1 MISEP
6 TSSLIRNAPDVGLFL
21 DVGCGECNYTNILRT
36 KTREVISLD
45 VQKPQNPLSSE
56 NTFVL
61 GSVENLPFKE
71 NSFDFIYCLSVIQLI
86 EDDRTAI
93 EEVFRILKPGGRFY
107 FTVPTRRSVFRVI
120 RDLEIHFGTYKYPQF
135 NVEHHHYYAKRDI
148 ETLIRDLFQI
158 ESVSGYGYNFIPRL
172 LNFLL
177 DLSKMRENVAALYHS
192 VSYREK
198 GTISHHNRDTY
209 TGVPADK
216 PRDKNKTAGRFRPL
230 LWPIYGLAYHYIIVL
245 KKGVSYEEV
254 SDNWSIC
261 SE

>member
-71 NSFDFIYCLSVIQLI
+71 SSFDFIYCLSVIQLI
-86 EDDRTAI
+86 EDDRAAI

-192 VSYREK
+192 VSSREK

-245 KKGVSYEEV
+245 KKE
-254 SDNWSIC
+254 
-261 SE
+261 

>member
-36 KTREVISLD
+36 ETREIISLD

-61 GSVENLPFKE
+61 GSVENLPFKDDL
-71 NSFDFIYCLSVIQLI
+71 FDFIYCLSVIQLI
-86 EDDRTAI
+86 EDDRAAI
-93 EEVFRILKPGGRFY
+93 EEIFRILKPGGRFY

-120 RDLEIHFGTYKYPQF
+120 RELEIHFGTYKYPQF
-135 NVEHHHYYAKRDI
+135 NVKHHHYYAKRDI

-158 ESVSGYGYNFIPRL
+158 ESISGYGYNFIPRL
-172 LNFLL
+172 FNFLL
-177 DLSKMRENVAALYHS
+177 ALSKMRENVATLYHS
-192 VSYREK
+192 IPYQKKKDTV
-198 GTISHHNRDTY
+198 SHHNRDTY
-209 TGVPADK
+209 AGVSMDMSPDK
-216 PRDKNKTAGRFRPL
+216 CKTAGRFWPL

-245 KKGVSYEEV
+245 KKE
-254 SDNWSIC
+254 
-261 SE
+261 